1 MTESIIG
8 LLTLFSLLLFRVP
21 LAYAMIFVGFVGY
34 YILLNGNFNAAL
46 SMTTRRL
53 MDTAMEY
60 SLSVVPLF
68 ILMGN
73 LVTKAGL
80 SDAIYRASNAF
91 LGHYRGG
98 QAMATIL
105 ACGGFSAISGSSL
118 ATAATMAKVAMP
130 QMRKYGYDD
139 SLASASIAAGG
150 TLGILIPPSVILVIY
165 GIITEQSITDLFAA
179 GLLPGLLGMILYL
192 IAVYY
197 SVRRNEAKGYLLSES
212 LPWAERWKALVSVL
226 PTLLLFVVVIGGIY
240 VGIFTPTEAAAVGAF
255 GALVIGLINRTL
267 TWKVLQSVFIDSART
282 SCLLFSII
290 IAALVFSNFINRAGL
305 PQALLQAVMSWQLD
319 PMMVIVMMLLIYLIL
334 GCMLESMSMLLLT
347 VPLFFPVIEGLGLDL
362 IWFGILVVVAI
373 EISLITPPVGMNVF
387 VLQGVLPDIRATT
400 IFKGIMPFLVVDILR
415 LILLT
420 AFPVIVLWLPHLL
433 KAFS

>member
-1 MTESIIG
+1 MTEAIIG
-8 LLTLFSLLLFRVP
+8 LIALFSMLLLRVP
-21 LAYAMIFVGFVGY
+21 LAYAMIFIGFVGY
-34 YILLNGNFNAAL
+34 YVLLNGNFNAAL

-53 MDTAMEY
+53 VDTTMEY
-60 SLSVVPLF
+60 NLSVVPLF

-98 QAMATIL
+98 QAMATIF

-130 QMRKYGYDD
+130 QMRKYGYSD

-179 GLLPGLLGMILYL
+179 GLIPGILGVVLYL
-192 IAVYY
+192 LAVSY
-197 SVRRNEAKGYLLSES
+197 SVRRRDSGGQLSEAQ
-212 LPWAERWKALVSVL
+212 PWSDRLRALVQVS
-226 PTLLLFVVVIGGIY
+226 PTLLLFIVVIGGIY
-240 VGIFTPTEAAAVGAF
+240 VGLFTPTEAAAVGAF
-255 GALVIGLINRTL
+255 GALMIGLINRSL
-267 TWKVLQSVFIDSART
+267 NWKALQEVFIDSAKT
-282 SCLLFSII
+282 SCMLFSII
-290 IAALVFSNFINRAGL
+290 VAALVFSNFINRAGL
-305 PQALLQAVMSWQLD
+305 PQALLQAVLSSQLE
-319 PMMVIVMMLLIYLIL
+319 PMMVIVAILLIYLLL

-347 VPLFFPVIEGLGLDL
+347 VPLFFPVVEGLGLDL
-362 IWFGILVVVAI
+362 VWFGILVVVAI

-387 VLQGVLPDIRATT
+387 VLQGVLPDVRTVT
-400 IFKGIMPFLVVDILR
+400 IFKGIMPFLVADLIRLAILTG
-415 LILLT
+415 I
-420 AFPVIVLWLPHLL
+420 PIVVLWLPNLL
-433 KAFS
+433 KTFAE